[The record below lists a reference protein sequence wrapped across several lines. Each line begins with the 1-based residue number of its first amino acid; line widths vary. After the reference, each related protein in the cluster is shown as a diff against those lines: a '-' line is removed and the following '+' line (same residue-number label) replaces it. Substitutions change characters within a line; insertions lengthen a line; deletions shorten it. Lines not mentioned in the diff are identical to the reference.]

1 MSEQNSSI
9 DEAAKTPLPPRSR
22 NRHLLVVV
30 IGLFI
35 FGCGFVI
42 GVGTTLFAGH
52 RIKVHAMQHPEKM
65 PANVTKKLE
74 RHLKLS
80 SEQTKQVEKIVHQR
94 LAIVLEIR
102 EKNLPRLKEEF
113 NLMEEEIAAV
123 LDERQQKKWKKHCDH
138 FRKMMFHAGP

>member
-1 MSEQNSSI
+1 MSEQNSPSQ
-9 DEAAKTPLPPRSR
+9 DTAMTPLPARSR
-22 NRHLLVVV
+22 KHRLLAVF

-52 RIKVHAMQHPEKM
+52 KIKVHALQHPEEM
-65 PANVTKKLE
+65 PAHVTKRLK
-74 RHLKLS
+74 RHLRLS
-80 SEQTKQVEKIVHQR
+80 PEQAEQVEKIVHQR

-113 NLMEEEIAAV
+113 DLMEEEIASL

-138 FRKMMFHAGP
+138 FRKTMFHSEP